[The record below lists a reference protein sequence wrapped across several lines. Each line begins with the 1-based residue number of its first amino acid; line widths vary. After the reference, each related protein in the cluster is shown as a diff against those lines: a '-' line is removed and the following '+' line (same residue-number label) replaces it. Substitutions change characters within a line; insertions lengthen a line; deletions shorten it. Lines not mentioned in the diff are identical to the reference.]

1 MAVTM
6 KQIADAAGVSRGTV
20 DRVLHSRGHVKP
32 ELEERICRLAKE
44 MGYQPNM
51 LGRALVMSSRSPKIG
66 VICQFSETPFMN
78 LVLAGIEQAQ
88 TELRARG
95 TEVLLETIDSYD
107 VGRVLAA
114 VDRMIEAGIAGLA
127 LTPGNAPEII
137 GRIQEL
143 TAAGIPVITFNT
155 DAPASSRM
163 CYVGLDNVRAGEA
176 CAGLMSTCLRSG
188 GLLLPITGYDDHQ
201 AHSQRMSSFLSTA
214 RREFPGLQLLPCER
228 CFDIDSIAEKAVL
241 KALKSYPELKGIY
254 ISGNG
259 QAGVCRA
266 LRTAGKTRD
275 ICVICYDLT
284 EANINELRRGG
295 IDFLID
301 QDAHAQGYLPATML
315 YDYLIMGTEPASE
328 FCHTEIKIKTKYNL

>member
-1 MAVTM
+1 MSVTI

-32 ELEERICRLAKE
+32 ELEERICRIAKE

-78 LVLAGIEQAQ
+78 LVLTGIEQAQ

-107 VGRVLAA
+107 MGRVLKA
-114 VDRMIEAGIAGLA
+114 VDGMMEAGVSGLA
-127 LTPGNAPEII
+127 LTPGDAPEII
-137 GRIQEL
+137 DKIREL
-143 TAAGIPVITFNT
+143 TEARIPVITFNT
-155 DAPASSRM
+155 DVPDSTRM
-163 CYVGLDNVRAGEA
+163 CYVGLDNARAGEA
-176 CAGLMSTCLRSG
+176 CAGLMDTCLRSG
-188 GLLLPITGYDDHQ
+188 GLLLPITGYDDNQ
-201 AHSQRMSSFLSTA
+201 AHFQRMTSFLSTA

-228 CFDIDSIAEKAVL
+228 CFDMDNIAEKAVL
-241 KALKSYPELKGIY
+241 KVLESYPDLKGIY

-284 EANINELRRGG
+284 EANVNELKRGG

-301 QDAHAQGYLPATML
+301 QDAHSQGYLPATIL
-315 YDYLIMGTEPASE
+315 YNYLVMGTEPNSE
-328 FCHTEIKIKTKYNL
+328 FCHTEIRIKTKYNL

>member
-1 MAVTM
+1 MSVTI

-44 MGYQPNM
+44 MGYQPNK

-66 VICQFSETPFMN
+66 VVCQFSETPFMN
-78 LVLAGIEQAQ
+78 LVLTGIEQARG
-88 TELRARG
+88 ELRAMG
-95 TEVLLETIDSYD
+95 TELLLETIDSYD
-107 VGRVLAA
+107 VGRVLEAI
-114 VDRMIEAGIAGLA
+114 DRMMEAGVSGLA
-127 LTPGNAPEII
+127 LTPGDAPEIL
-137 GRIQEL
+137 GKIQEV
-143 TAAGIPVITFNT
+143 TAAGVPVVTFNT
-155 DAPASSRM
+155 DSPSSARM
-163 CYVGLDNVRAGEA
+163 CYVGLDNARAGDA

-188 GLLLPITGYDDHQ
+188 GLVLPITGYDDHQ
-201 AHSQRMSSFLSTA
+201 AHSQRMTSFLNTA

-228 CFDIDSIAEKAVL
+228 CFDVDNIAEKAVL
-241 KALKSYPELKGIY
+241 KALKNYPELKGIY

-266 LRTAGKTRD
+266 LRSAGKTRD

-284 EANINELRRGG
+284 EANINELKKGG

-301 QDAHAQGYLPATML
+301 QDAHAQGYLPATLL
-315 YDYLIMGTEPASE
+315 YDYLVMGTEPVSE